1 MQKYF
6 NKKCIFCGK
15 TEAEFDKHNCW
26 TEEHIIPK
34 ALGNE
39 TLRIFNVC
47 KKCNSGLG
55 TYVDNYFVNNMFIKI
70 IRQSLGLKGQSG
82 EIPNAFKEGEDKNG
96 HRIRVD
102 SNYHPTRVPYI
113 EQNDNKLRIV
123 ASSKDEAR
131 NILRKKLSRMN
142 KTGEEI
148 QTAINKLEKSESHFS
163 KPEIQYN
170 IEIDFNRFYMEILKI
185 GFEYAIY
192 KLGDDYLNDIR
203 AKEIQNYLKEAI
215 NGKMKT
221 KCKEF
226 TGISSLYED
235 MQKLL
240 RQVKLNCHMLMIHP
254 DMNNNLIAE
263 VILFMNPMLSFSIF
277 LSDDATKFKNMD
289 RNLMDVIQI
298 KTDMDKEI
306 C

>member
-1 MQKYF
+1 MKKYF

-131 NILRKKLSRMN
+131 NILRKKLSRMK
-142 KTGEEI
+142 KTEEEI

-163 KPEIQYN
+163 KP
-170 IEIDFNRFYMEILKI
+170 
-185 GFEYAIY
+185 GFPQF
-192 KLGDDYLNDIR
+192 R
-203 AKEIQNYLKEAI
+203 
-215 NGKMKT
+215 GKT
-221 KCKEF
+221 E
-226 TGISSLYED
+226 S
-235 MQKLL
+235 
-240 RQVKLNCHMLMIHP
+240 
-254 DMNNNLIAE
+254 
-263 VILFMNPMLSFSIF
+263 
-277 LSDDATKFKNMD
+277 
-289 RNLMDVIQI
+289 
-298 KTDMDKEI
+298 
-306 C
+306 